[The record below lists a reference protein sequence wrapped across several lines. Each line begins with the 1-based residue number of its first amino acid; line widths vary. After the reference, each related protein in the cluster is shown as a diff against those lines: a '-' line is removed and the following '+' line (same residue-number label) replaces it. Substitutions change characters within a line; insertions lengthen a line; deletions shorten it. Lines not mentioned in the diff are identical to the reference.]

1 LFRQY
6 AQKCAARVALAA
18 LRAVRQ
24 TLKVRALGASRRKA
38 EWPPRTFA
46 R

>member
-1 LFRQY
+1 LFWQD
-6 AQKCAARVALAA
+6 AQTCAARVALAA

-24 TLKVRALGASRRKA
+24 TLQVRALGASRRKA